1 MNVEGS
7 GMGKNPSIWKDQNF
21 IKFFSANALS
31 NLGNWFDFIA
41 VLILFRYTWN
51 PDPMLIAMI
60 PVMYAIPSTLFGQL
74 AGVFV
79 DRKDK
84 LRILIY
90 SDWIRGCLTLLLV
103 FVSSP
108 IVALFVLL
116 LRNTVGVVGTP
127 AQQGLVRN
135 IVDEENLMKAVTIN
149 GSLLQLVK
157 VVGPLLGGSVSGV
170 FSPDISIG
178 INSVAFIL
186 SGIILSRIALRNN
199 ENNEG
204 TTPDV
209 HAHFFRS
216 WREGWEIVF
225 KNRILLASILY
236 GMVITLT
243 IQMIDAQLV
252 TLFSEVFPNKTEM
265 TGWTISAIGVGSL
278 LVILVLT
285 KLDTIESYGWFFGTG
300 SLLIGVMTGG
310 LGFLDH
316 QSTSMVAIS
325 FAFIGGIGTG
335 ITFTAVN
342 YMIQKEPPTEA
353 IGRVSGIVDSTL
365 SILFIAGPLLGGV
378 LIHHFGVL
386 HVFRWIGVVLILIG
400 TVGIIMRKVI
410 WKKNVQ
416 EAGDVIAGV
425 ERRLRRERDLG

>member
-1 MNVEGS
+1 ME
-7 GMGKNPSIWKDQNF
+7 KNRSIWRDHNF

-51 PDPMLIAMI
+51 AEPMLIAMI

-108 IVALFVLL
+108 IVALLVLL
-116 LRNTVGVVGTP
+116 LRNSVGVVGTP

-135 IVDEENLMKAVTIN
+135 IVDEDHLMKAVTIN

-157 VVGPLLGGSVSGV
+157 VVGPLIGGSVSAV

-178 INSVAFIL
+178 INSASFIL

-209 HAHFFRS
+209 HVHFLRS
-216 WREGWEIVF
+216 WKEGWEIVF

-252 TLFSEVFPNKTEM
+252 TLFSEVFPNRTEM

-278 LVILVLT
+278 LVILILT
-285 KLDTIESYGWFFGTG
+285 KLDTIKSYGWFFGTG

-316 QSTSMVAIS
+316 QSTFISAIC

-342 YMIQKEPPTEA
+342 YMIQKEPPAEA

-386 HVFRWIGVVLILIG
+386 LVFRGIGVVLILIG
-400 TVGIIMRKVI
+400 TIGIMMRKVI
-410 WKKNVQ
+410 WKKNMQ
-416 EAGDVIAGV
+416 AAGDGKAGV
-425 ERRLRRERDLG
+425 ERKLRRERDLG